1 MNIFTM
7 LFTEILYRPIFNLLV
22 VFLDIFWWNLWIA
35 IILLTLTIR
44 FLLIKQ
50 SSAWNNMQKW
60 MADLQP
66 KLNEIQ
72 EKYKDN
78 PEMLSK
84 ETMKV
89 FKQDGKW
96 PLKGCLMLLIQIP
109 VFLWLYYVVRKIS
122 ANQIPWERLYS
133 FFRNF
138 WNYYLD
144 PENIKTTFL
153 GMNLLITQNRTLTI
167 IAAVFTFLQMKLT
180 TLVKPSTPTAL
191 PWWQKA
197 PDMNKMMWFMNI
209 FMTIIM
215 WSFVYQTQSAVG
227 LYIVTTTL
235 FSTVQYLIQ
244 YKALLLVKRSEFK
257 NKWKGIV
264 INN

>member
-1 MNIFTM
+1 M

-22 VFLDIFWWNLWIA
+22 VFLDIFGGNLGIA

-50 SSAWNNMQKW
+50 SSAGNNMQKG

-89 FKQDGKW
+89 FKQDGKG

-109 VFLWLYYVVRKIS
+109 VFLGLYYVVRKIS
-122 ANQIPWERLYS
+122 ANQIPGERLYS

-138 WNYYLD
+138 GNYYLD

-191 PWWQKA
+191 PGGQKA
-197 PDMNKMMWFMNI
+197 PDMNKMMGFMNI

-215 WSFVYQTQSAVG
+215 GSFVYQTQSAVG

-257 NKWKGIV
+257 NKGKGIV